1 MLGFIFVGCAAIQN
15 DLHLSPFLTANRRV
29 LVDRTP
35 SEGGRQCWRVRSQ
48 AESLDATAPGFG
60 WDVQIQQFSFDF
72 HAIFTFVHRNLC
84 WYIYLVYIHCIIF
97 ICLKYIYECIY
108 TSQGS
113 SWLLS
118 EVEPK
123 FLVQVPTFL
132 QDPSAAAHAVPTFW
146 NSLSPA
152 NRVQFE
158 KDFPQFMKLGLRTVK
173 ACERHLANVEN

>member
-1 MLGFIFVGCAAIQN
+1 ML
-15 DLHLSPFLTANRRV
+15 
-29 LVDRTP
+29 
-35 SEGGRQCWRVRSQ
+35 
-48 AESLDATAPGFG
+48 
-60 WDVQIQQFSFDF
+60 
-72 HAIFTFVHRNLC
+72 VHIPCSYTL
-84 WYIYLVYIHCIIF
+84 YYFYLFEIYMNAL
-97 ICLKYIYECIY
+97 Y

-123 FLVQVPTFL
+123 FLAQVPTFL

>member
-1 MLGFIFVGCAAIQN
+1 MISIYHHFWQQTTGFLLTGPPPKAGDSVDEYEAKLKVLMQQLQDSAGMYKYSSFHLIFMRFSRLSIEIYVGTYTLFIYIIK
-15 DLHLSPFLTANRRV
+15 FL
-29 LVDRTP
+29 
-35 SEGGRQCWRVRSQ
+35 
-48 AESLDATAPGFG
+48 
-60 WDVQIQQFSFDF
+60 
-72 HAIFTFVHRNLC
+72 FVWN
-84 WYIYLVYIHCIIF
+84 
-97 ICLKYIYECIY
+97 IYECIY